1 MSKYTTE
8 VRYICETYSGLS
20 ESVGYD
26 KIDEV
31 LNGSWDKVFDFDFPM
46 FDDNYRKALCIK
58 ILKHFYTREI
68 GEETV
73 GLWKLRL
80 NTRMNEIM
88 PYYNQL
94 YESETLKI
102 NPLYTFNYQKTHKD
116 SGGDV
121 RTIEETGTN
130 SESVEGSND
139 GTRTSKE
146 DSTQNN
152 ESTNSGS
159 NNRVSNV
166 TNNGKSTSADSGND
180 IITGDVSTGNTTQG
194 KTETT
199 VSGNVTSNKT
209 ENLKDRFSDTPQGGL
224 DGIENNTYL
233 TNARLNDNTVNQ
245 TDTNNGSEQSVN
257 NEVVTGQSNSNQK
270 TEYGKSNESTNTI
283 EENGTITD
291 TVSGSSTNK
300 STNSKTESVTDAF
313 TNKSSRSGESG
324 KNVSDSITT
333 TREYIESVM
342 GSNGTSDS
350 KLLMEYR
357 ETFLNVDM
365 MVINE
370 LNDLFMNIW

>member
-8 VRYICETYSGLS
+8 VRYICEVYSGLS

-31 LNGSWDKVFDFDFPM
+31 LNDSWDKVFDFDFPI

-130 SESVEGSND
+130 SESIEGTNG
-139 GTRTSKE
+139 GTR
-146 DSTQNN
+146 STTEN
-152 ESTNSGS
+152 STINS
-159 NNRVSNV
+159 
-166 TNNGKSTSADSGND
+166 TDSGQDVIN
-180 IITGDVSTGNTTQG
+180 GDTSTGNTTQG
-194 KTETT
+194 KTETAIN
-199 VSGNVTSNKT
+199 GNVISNKT
-209 ENLKDRFSDTPQGGL
+209 ETLKDRYSDTPQGGL
-224 DGIENNTYL
+224 TGIENNTYL
-233 TNARLNDNTVNQ
+233 TNARLNDNSISQ
-245 TDTNNGSEQSVN
+245 TDTNKGNEQSVN
-257 NEVVTGQSNSNQK
+257 NEVVTGQSNSNQ
-270 TEYGKSNESTNTI
+270 TTSYGKINNNVKNAT
-283 EENGTITD
+283 
-291 TVSGSSTNK
+291 GSI
-300 STNSKTESVTDAF
+300 TDAF
-313 TNKSSRSGESG
+313 TNKSNRSGESG
-324 KNVSDSITT
+324 KNVSDSVTT

-342 GSNGTSDS
+342 GSNGVSDS
-350 KLLMEYR
+350 ELLMEYR
-357 ETFLNVDM
+357 ETFLNIDVA
-365 MVINE
+365 VINE